1 MAAVQA
7 PKPAA
12 RARGTAPPESPE
24 RSARVWWAFALTG
37 GLLGVLLTTAQTV
50 ERIAWAENPHESS
63 ICDVNSTLSC
73 TGVFGFWQSSAIG
86 IPNSLVGGAVFAVLA
101 SAAFAGLTGSRL
113 SRAYLAT
120 MLGLTLFMTAFV
132 TWYMAQTAFSMK
144 VLCLYCLSSAVNI
157 VLVGVGLTRAVEAH
171 GGLGSGRPGR
181 ALTAMVRSG
190 SDLIAWLGLAVVIAA
205 MLVTGLV
212 LL

>member
-12 RARGTAPPESPE
+12 RAQGAASAAVERTARG
-24 RSARVWWAFALTG
+24 WWALALTG

-50 ERIAWAENPHESS
+50 ERIAWAENPSESS
-63 ICDVNSTLSC
+63 ICDVNSKLSC

-86 IPNSLVGGAVFAVLA
+86 IPNSLVGGAVFAIVA

-113 SRAYLAT
+113 SRPYLAT

-157 VLVGVGLTRAVEAH
+157 ILVGIGLTRAVEAH
-171 GGLGSGRPGR
+171 GGLGAGRPGR

-190 SDLIAWLGLAVVIAA
+190 SDLIAWLGLALLIAA
-205 MLVTGLV
+205 MLTVGLV
-212 LL
+212 AL

>member
-12 RARGTAPPESPE
+12 RARGAASAAVE
-24 RSARVWWAFALTG
+24 RSARGWWALALTG

-50 ERIAWAENPHESS
+50 ERIAWAENPSESS
-63 ICDVNSTLSC
+63 ICDVSSKLSC

-86 IPNSLVGGAVFAVLA
+86 IPNSLVGGAVFAIVA

-113 SRAYLAT
+113 SRPYLAT

-157 VLVGVGLTRAVEAH
+157 ILVGIGLTRAVEAH
-171 GGLGSGRPGR
+171 GGLGTGRPGR

-190 SDLIAWLGLAVVIAA
+190 SDLIAWLGLAVLIAA
-205 MLVTGLV
+205 MLAVGLV
-212 LL
+212 AL